1 MTGSSAELS
10 SRGTPILILMRHGS
24 RDLTGLDRLTA
35 EGREQAMRLT
45 RDVQEKR
52 LPRPTRLIATPRKRS
67 QDTLRLLAD
76 DLLLKIEI
84 DAGCDERLPAE
95 TVPDFESR
103 VRHWIQSDRLRA
115 SDPAE
120 VTLVVSHLDWLE
132 TAVIFLESDESEL
145 EQSEPWTP
153 ASRRVYFYQDGLWRR
168 RKK

>member
-1 MTGSSAELS
+1 MTGFSAESS

-67 QDTLRLLAD
+67 QETLRFLAD
-76 DLLLKIEI
+76 DLLLKTEI
-84 DAGCDERLPAE
+84 DANCDERQPGE
-95 TVPDFESR
+95 PVPQFENR
-103 VRHWIQSDRLRA
+103 VRNWIQSDRLRA
-115 SDPAE
+115 TDPAE

-132 TAVIFLESDESEL
+132 SAVIFLESDESEL

-153 ASRRVYFYQDGLWRR
+153 AVRRVYFYQDGLWRR

>member
-1 MTGSSAELS
+1 MTDFSPELS

-67 QDTLRLLAD
+67 QETLRFLAD

-84 DAGCDERLPAE
+84 DVGCDERQPGE
-95 TVPDFESR
+95 TVPDFENR
-103 VRHWIQSDRLRA
+103 VRQWIQSTRLRA
-115 SDPAE
+115 TGPDD
-120 VTLVVSHLDWLE
+120 VTLAVSHLDWLE
-132 TAVIFLESDESEL
+132 AAVIFIESDESEL

-153 ASRRVYFYQDGLWRR
+153 AARRVYFYQDGLWRR

>member
-67 QDTLRLLAD
+67 QETLRFLAD
-76 DLLLKIEI
+76 DLLFKIEI
-84 DAGCDERLPAE
+84 DPNCDERQPGE
-95 TVPDFESR
+95 TVPEFESR
-103 VRHWIQSDRLRA
+103 VRQWIQSTRLREA
-115 SDPAE
+115 APAGLLL
-120 VTLVVSHLDWLE
+120 T
-132 TAVIFLESDESEL
+132 VIGLL
-145 EQSEPWTP
+145 PTWKRT
-153 ASRRVYFYQDGLWRR
+153 SRRQDRDE
-168 RKK
+168 KC